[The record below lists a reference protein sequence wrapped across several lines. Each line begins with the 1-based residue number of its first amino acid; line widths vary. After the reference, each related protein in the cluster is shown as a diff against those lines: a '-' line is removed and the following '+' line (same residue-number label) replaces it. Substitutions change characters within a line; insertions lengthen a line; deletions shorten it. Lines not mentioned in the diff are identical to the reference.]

1 MATSWQSLLLLSSL
15 ILCKQ
20 MCREIK
26 KRYNYLFT
34 LYVYVPTHVR
44 IRMVYV
50 CTMYAGILYISCAVD
65 VYVSRYFCVSLR
77 NKQTLIMIGWMA
89 EETNGRTTD
98 QLLLLLLL
106 LSVVTEGTSIAAHSA
121 AEVIAHHKLAP
132 TTNKWRRR
140 HIIDSRLC
148 FRLHVRLAG

>member
-1 MATSWQSLLLLSSL
+1 MATSWQPLLLLSSL

-26 KRYNYLFT
+26 KDTITYLLCMYT
-34 LYVYVPTHVR
+34 CLRMYVYVW
-44 IRMVYV
+44 Y
-50 CTMYAGILYISCAVD
+50 MYAPCMQVYCIFRVLSM
-65 VYVSRYFCVSLR
+65 YVSRYFCVSLR